1 METPDVQIEPSWK
14 EVLKAE
20 FDKPYFRS
28 LIAFLKQ
35 EKAEGQTIYP
45 PGKLIFNAYAL
56 TPFNKV
62 KAVLLGQDPY
72 HGYGQAQGLA
82 FSVPQGIAIPP
93 SLVNIYK
100 EMRDDIGYTIPNHG
114 NLEHWAREGILLLNT
129 VLTVRA
135 AQPNSH
141 KGKGWEQ
148 FTDATIRAVS
158 ERKDKIVFLLWG
170 KPAQTKIPLIDAS
183 KHLILTAAHPSPM
196 AQGAFFGSR
205 HFSKTNEYLLR
216 NGIEPIKW

>member
-14 EVLKAE
+14 EVLKEE
-20 FDKPYFRS
+20 FSKPYFAT
-28 LIAFLKQ
+28 LVAFLKH
-35 EKAEGQTIYP
+35 EKAQGQTIYP

-56 TPFNKV
+56 TPFDKV

-82 FSVPQGIAIPP
+82 FSVPQGIATPP

-135 AQPNSH
+135 GQANSH

-170 KPAQTKIPLIDAS
+170 KPAQSKAPLIDAS

-196 AQGAFFGSR
+196 AQGAFFGCK